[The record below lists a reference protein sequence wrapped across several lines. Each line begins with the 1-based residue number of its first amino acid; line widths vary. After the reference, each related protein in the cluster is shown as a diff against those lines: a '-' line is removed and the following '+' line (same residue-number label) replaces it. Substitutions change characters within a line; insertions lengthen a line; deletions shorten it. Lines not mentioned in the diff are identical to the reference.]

1 MTEGEDTSAALVLIR
16 SGDLSRPTAV
26 EITTASGSADG
37 NIIIIFARNYCGYLE
52 PLRNWHVYL
61 VSNFLHPQSVSVLYL
76 ISS

>member
-37 NIIIIFARNYCGYLE
+37 NIIIIAKEFMWLIGAIEKLTCIFSVKLST
-52 PLRNWHVYL
+52 PT
-61 VSNFLHPQSVSVLYL
+61 VSIH
-76 ISS
+76 